1 MMNITLH
8 DLVFAALAGL
18 TIFGALGVVL
28 CRNIVHSAL
37 FLVLTFLGV
46 AAFFFDLGAGF
57 LGLVQILV
65 YGGAISVLI
74 IFAIMLVMDVK
85 ADRTNL
91 FNPNLLTIIFGSIT
105 AVMLTGGV
113 AISIWF
119 SSLAPRLGNPAPAAV
134 NDAVGALAELLLGN
148 YVVAF
153 EVAAILLLLAV
164 VGAIMLARGV
174 EEK

>member
-1 MMNITLH
+1 MMTITLH

-18 TIFGALGVVL
+18 TIFAALGVVL
-28 CRNIVHSAL
+28 SRNVVHSAL

-46 AAFFFDLGAGF
+46 AAIFFDLGAGF
-57 LGLVQILV
+57 LGLIQVLV

-74 IFAIMLVMDVK
+74 IFAIMLVMNVK
-85 ADRTNL
+85 VENTNL
-91 FNPNLLTIIFGSIT
+91 SNPNLLTIVFGTIV

-119 SSLAPRLGNPAPAAV
+119 SSLLPRFATTTIVV

-153 EVAAILLLLAV
+153 EAAAILLLLAV
-164 VGAIMLARGV
+164 VGAIILARGV

>member
-1 MMNITLH
+1 MMNIAIN
-8 DLVFAALAGL
+8 DLVFAGLAGL

-28 CRNIVHSAL
+28 SRNIVHSAL

-57 LGLVQILV
+57 LGLVQVLV

-74 IFAIMLVMDVK
+74 IFAIMLVMNVK
-85 ADRTNL
+85 ADKTNL
-91 FNPNLLTIIFGSIT
+91 SNPSLLTVILGALV

-113 AISIWF
+113 ALSIWF
-119 SSLAPRLGNPAPAAV
+119 SSLSRLENPPPVAV

-153 EVAAILLLLAV
+153 EAAAILLLLAV
-164 VGAIMLARGV
+164 VGAIILARGV
-174 EEK
+174 EAE